1 VAVATQS
8 QSRTQAWIANRP
20 QWLRDSQIFRRR
32 AITFIQRAFT
42 YIVLVDIAFVFL
54 VPIFYILATSLK
66 TAQDL
71 TDPTIVWF
79 PSGFF
84 WINYPLAFL
93 AMNYPRSLAN
103 SLWISLGS
111 AIGQT
116 VTCAFVGY
124 GFARIRFPGR
134 DALFALVLFT
144 FLVPPQTIIVPLF
157 ILYKNLGWINSYNPF
172 IIPSFF
178 GHGLKGALF
187 VVVFRQFFKTQPW
200 ELEEAARIDGASAF
214 GTWWR
219 IMLPLS
225 TAAIV
230 VVFLFSV
237 VWHWNDFF
245 EPFIYLNRMEHF
257 TLPMRLSVLS
267 PSLDQVTGGQAG
279 DLFNEALVMAAVFLV
294 ILPPLAIYMFTQRF
308 FVESIDRTGLVE

>member
-1 VAVATQS
+1 MAVAT
-8 QSRTQAWIANRP
+8 QSRTQAWVQNRP
-20 QWLRDSQIFRRR
+20 QWLRDTQVFRRR
-32 AITFIQRAFT
+32 FVTFIQRAFT
-42 YIVLVDIAFVFL
+42 YIVLIDIAFVFL

-93 AMNYPRSLAN
+93 AMNYPRSLTN

-111 AIGQT
+111 AVGQT
-116 VTCAFVGY
+116 LTCAFVGY

-134 DALFALVLFT
+134 DFLFALVLFT

-214 GTWWR
+214 ATWWR
-219 IMLPLS
+219 IMLPSPPPPSWSSSCSAWCGTGTTSSSRSSTS
-225 TAAIV
+225 TAW
-230 VVFLFSV
+230 S
-237 VWHWNDFF
+237 
-245 EPFIYLNRMEHF
+245 
-257 TLPMRLSVLS
+257 TS
-267 PSLDQVTGGQAG
+267 PSPCASPSSR
-279 DLFNEALVMAAVFLV
+279 
-294 ILPPLAIYMFTQRF
+294 LPLIR
-308 FVESIDRTGLVE
+308 